1 MPNVFVLK
9 DHLKERKDF
18 NVEIAGKVY
27 TIPHTSKLDYKDV
40 STLTKIQAGDYG
52 AMYDLLTRYIGADV
66 SKSLNI
72 GELEALYKGWTEF
85 IKETEGATLGE

>member
-27 TIPHTSKLDYKDV
+27 TIPHIKKFDRDDMAELLKAQ
-40 STLTKIQAGDYG
+40 KGDYD
-52 AMYDLLTRYIGADV
+52 AMYVLIGRYIGQDV
-66 SKSLNI
+66 ANGLNI
-72 GELEALYKGWTEF
+72 GELEALFVGWSDF

>member
-27 TIPHTSKLDYKDV
+27 TIPHIKKFGRDELAELSKAQK
-40 STLTKIQAGDYG
+40 GDYD
-52 AMYDLLTRYIGADV
+52 AMYGLMGLYIGQNVANGL
-66 SKSLNI
+66 SYE
-72 GELEALYKGWTEF
+72 ELEALYQGWSDF
-85 IKETEGATLGE
+85 IKETEGTTLGE